1 MVDRAESG
9 SDRSVKTNNQTNG
22 LPHASL
28 SHTASSSSIGPM
40 LKRAAFASRTSSHSS
55 ILSNQLSA
63 HELEGYTA
71 GHHYSRPATPVSLFA
86 ADSSVMKI

>member
-1 MVDRAESG
+1 MVDKAESG
-9 SDRSVKTNNQTNG
+9 SDRSIKTNNQTNG
-22 LPHASL
+22 LPHPSL
-28 SHTASSSSIGPM
+28 SHTASSASIGPM

-63 HELEGYTA
+63 HELEGYT

-86 ADSSVMKI
+86 ADSSVIKI